1 MALCN
6 DLFVIKPPPSIP
18 FSPDRYIQLFLKHF
32 EEHAIYHVVIS
43 WLIADHLWKWFIG
56 NLGMLHKEFGALLAQ
71 VRKDNG
77 LTQEKLSENSKVA
90 VRYIQNLEAG
100 ESLPTLEMLFKLSK
114 GLGTSPDQ
122 LILPV
127 WDSWQG

>member
-1 MALCN
+1 
-6 DLFVIKPPPSIP
+6 
-18 FSPDRYIQLFLKHF
+18 
-32 EEHAIYHVVIS
+32 
-43 WLIADHLWKWFIG
+43 
-56 NLGMLHKEFGALLAQ
+56 MLHKEFGALLAQ